1 MTPSAAGAPD
11 VPDLPGAPRPAGVT
25 ADDVRAAAQLLA
37 GVVRTTPVVHSRALA
52 DLVGGPVYLKCEN
65 LQRGGSFKVRG
76 AYVRMARLDAGERS
90 RGVVAASAGNHAQGV
105 AIAARELGV
114 PATVFMPTGASLPK
128 VAATLG
134 YGARVE
140 TAGTTVDEAVDAA
153 REHAARTGAVLV
165 HPFDHPD
172 VVAGQGTVG
181 LELLEQ
187 VPGVRTVLVCTGG
200 GGLLAGVAAAVRG
213 LAPGV
218 RVVGVQAEQAAAWP
232 ASLAAGHPV
241 RLARMATMADGI
253 AVARPGD
260 VPFPIVR
267 DLVDD
272 VLTVAEGDLSRA
284 LLLLLERAKL
294 VVEPAG
300 AAGVAALL
308 AHPDR
313 FEPPVGVV
321 VSGGNIDPLLM
332 LRVIRH
338 GMAAAGRYLRLQVL
352 ALPDRPGSLAALL
365 ARVAAAGADVLDVGH
380 GRTSYR
386 AAVDEVEV
394 ELRLQT
400 DGPEHA
406 AAVVAQLRADGYDAV
421 PG

>member
-11 VPDLPGAPRPAGVT
+11 VPAAPRPARVT

-52 DLVGGPVYLKCEN
+52 DLVGGPVHLKCEN

-140 TAGTTVDEAVDAA
+140 TAGATVDEAVDAA

-213 LAPGV
+213 VAPGA
-218 RVVGVQAEQAAAWP
+218 RVVGVQAEHAAAWP

-241 RLARMATMADGI
+241 RLERMATMADGI

-272 VLTVAEGDLSRA
+272 VLTVAEADLSRA

-338 GMAAAGRYLRLQVL
+338 GMAAAGRYLRLQVF
-352 ALPDRPGSLAALL
+352 AVPDRPGSLATLL

-380 GRTSYR
+380 GRTSDR